1 MIMKDPID
9 RRYLFDAFSF
19 AIGRPL
25 DVTIVVVSV
34 LSGVFIVV
42 SSVLLSDLIEI

>member
-1 MIMKDPID
+1 MLLVLAVGLATPS
-9 RRYLFDAFSF
+9 AT
-19 AIGRPL
+19 PL

-42 SSVLLSDLIEI
+42 SSVLTNSLEFVGFT